1 MTNLRSSA
9 GSAGATLFRGRPG
22 RGPSRPPPIFAFRMA
37 WREMRGAHRHFAY
50 FLACITVGVAA
61 LVGVQSF
68 ADSLTLAVARSAKS
82 LLGADV
88 EIRASQPLSP
98 DSAAVVAGLTR
109 QGIAVMR
116 ARELVAMAQAG
127 AGALLVELKAVEP
140 GYPFY
145 GRLVTDPDR
154 PLASLVGHGRAL
166 VHASLLARL
175 GLTLGGR
182 VRIGDL
188 DFTISGLITQEP
200 DRSLGLFSLG
210 PRVLI
215 AGEDLDRTGLVRPG
229 SRVRYRTLLRLP
241 EGRDAEAFRDV
252 LALRLT
258 DAAARVITYV
268 QAQPG
273 FRQFWAQLTMYLGL
287 TGLVAL
293 MVGGIGV
300 AVSVSAFVREKLA
313 TIAVLKCLGA
323 GWRDVFAIYLGQA
336 MLLGLGGSLAGAA
349 LGSALQPILAP
360 VLARLLPFEMNPT
373 LSPRAVL
380 SGLAVGVGVTLLFSL
395 WPLLDIRRVPPALI
409 LRGQVEPTLAGRRPW
424 PAALV
429 IVGGLSALGL
439 WQAGSWKIGGLFI
452 GGLATALLL
461 LALSARLI
469 VAVSRL
475 ARRGPLAWRQGA
487 ANLHRPGS
495 QAGAVLVSLGLA
507 VMLIVTVALLEVSLR
522 REISYR
528 SAGAAPAFFFID
540 IQPDQAEPFSRLVT
554 GQNGGVAPELVPVVR
569 SRLLAIDGAP
579 IAPDVRTR
587 RDDVWY
593 LTREY
598 VLTWAA
604 EPPGHNAVIA
614 GRWWTPDEAAR
625 EPLVSVEE
633 EIARQLGVGLGGT
646 LTFDIQGVSVTARVV
661 NLRRV
666 DWQSL
671 NSNFFVIFSQ
681 GALDGAPTTYI
692 ATTRVRREDEDR
704 VQSAVVSAFPNVTA
718 IPVREVLERVASV
731 LDQIALAM
739 RLVGALSVLS
749 GLVVM
754 AGALS
759 ITRYQRLY
767 ESVIL
772 KALGAT
778 RGFVGRV
785 FAVEYALLGAGA
797 GLCGVALAGVLA
809 WAVLRFALDVP
820 WSWAPATLGL
830 GVVAAIALALAVGF
844 LGTHRLLG
852 QKPLGVL
859 RSE

>member
-1 MTNLRSSA
+1 MR
-9 GSAGATLFRGRPG
+9 GSGLF
-22 RGPSRPPPIFAFRMA
+22 ALRMA
-37 WREMRGAHRHFAY
+37 WRETRGAHRHFVY
-50 FLACITVGVAA
+50 FLVCITVGVAA

-68 ADSLTLAVARSAKS
+68 ADSLTLAIARSAKS

-88 EIRASQPLSP
+88 EIRATRPLSP
-98 DSAAVVAGLTR
+98 DSAAVVAGLTPE
-109 QGIAVMR
+109 GVAVTR
-116 ARELVAMAQAG
+116 VRELVAMAQAG
-127 AGALLVELKAVEP
+127 AGPRAPVQLVELKAVEQ

-154 PLASLVGHGRAL
+154 PLASLVGHGKAL
-166 VHASLLARL
+166 VHPSLLTRL
-175 GLTLGGR
+175 RLAVGDR
-182 VRIGDL
+182 IRIGDL
-188 DFTISGLITQEP
+188 DLTISGVITEEP
-200 DRSLGLFSLG
+200 DRSLGVFSLG

-215 AGEDLDRTGLVRPG
+215 AGEDLDRTALVRPG
-229 SRVRYRTLLRLP
+229 SRVRYRTLIRLP
-241 EGRDAEAFRDV
+241 EGRDAGPFRDA
-252 LALRLT
+252 LARQLT
-258 DAAARVITYV
+258 DPAVRVLTYA

-273 FRQFWAQLTMYLGL
+273 FRRFWDQLTMYLGL

-300 AVSVSAFVREKLA
+300 AVSVRAFVSEKLA

-323 GWRDVFAIYLGQA
+323 GWRDVLAIYLVQTA
-336 MLLGLGGSLAGAA
+336 LLGLGGSLAGAT
-349 LGSALQPILAP
+349 LGSALQPVLAP
-360 VLARLLPFEMNPT
+360 LLARLLPLPVDLI

-395 WPLLDIRRVPPALI
+395 WPLLEIRRVQPALI
-409 LRGQVEPTLAGRRPW
+409 LRRPVEPRLAGRRPW

-429 IVGGLSALGL
+429 IGVGLSALAL
-439 WQAGSWKIGGLFI
+439 WQAGSWKVGGLFI
-452 GGLATALLL
+452 GGLAAALLL

-469 VAVSRL
+469 VALSRL
-475 ARRGPLAWRQGA
+475 TRRGPLAWRQGV

-495 QAGAVLVSLGLA
+495 QAGAVLISLGLA
-507 VMLIVTVALLEVSLR
+507 VTLIVAVAVLEVSLR
-522 REISYR
+522 RELAYR

-540 IQPDQAEPFSRLVT
+540 IQPDQAEPFSRVVT
-554 GQNGGVAPELVPVVR
+554 AHAGGVAPDLTPVVR
-569 SRLLAIDGAP
+569 SRLVAINGVP
-579 IAPDVRTR
+579 IAPDATTR
-587 RDDVWY
+587 REDVWY

-604 EPPGHNAVIA
+604 QTPHHNTVIA
-614 GRWWTPDEAAR
+614 GRWWTPEEAAR
-625 EPLVSVEE
+625 EPLISVEE
-633 EIARQLGVGLGGT
+633 EIARQLDVSLGST

-671 NSNFFVIFSQ
+671 DSNFFVIFSP
-681 GALDGAPTTYI
+681 GALGGAPATYL
-692 ATTRVRREDEDR
+692 ATARVRQRDEDR
-704 VQSAVVSAFPNVTA
+704 VQSAVVAAFPNVTA
-718 IPVREVLERVASV
+718 IPVREVLERVSSV

-739 RLVGALSVLS
+739 RLVAGLSVLS

-785 FAVEYALLGAGA
+785 FAVEYALLGVGA
-797 GLCGVALAGVLA
+797 GLGGAALAGVLA
-809 WAVLRFALDVP
+809 WAVLRFALEVP
-820 WSWAPATLGL
+820 WSWAPATLAL
-830 GVVAAIALALAVGF
+830 GVLAAIVLALAVGF

-852 QKPLGVL
+852 RKPLGVL